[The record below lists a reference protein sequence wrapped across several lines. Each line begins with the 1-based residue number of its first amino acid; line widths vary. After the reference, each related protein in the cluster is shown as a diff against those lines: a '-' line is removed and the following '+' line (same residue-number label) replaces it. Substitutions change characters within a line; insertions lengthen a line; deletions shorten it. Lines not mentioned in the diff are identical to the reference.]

1 MAENEATPSC
11 PKCDAPRVTKRRD
24 CPRCGLVFD
33 RLPADFDP
41 LWGDANDTDA
51 MMARRLAQRAEEGWD
66 DENAHSRFI
75 DFCRQK
81 GKLDLAIRFYRNKT
95 KEDADDAIAARQLT
109 GLEKIVQ
116 FTYIERVEQRRPRD
130 GSKRRRRII
139 AYVVV
144 IIALGVLVF
153 ITMSQFSSI
162 SAGGGVSPYSM
173 P

>member
-1 MAENEATPSC
+1 MAENESKPTC
-11 PKCDAPRVTKRRD
+11 PKCGAPRATQRPD

-41 LWGDANDTDA
+41 LWGDANDTESV
-51 MMARRLAQRAEEGWD
+51 MARRLAEHAEEQWD
-66 DENAHSRFI
+66 DEKAHGSFVA
-75 DFCRQK
+75 FCRQQ
-81 GKLDLAIRFYRNKT
+81 GKLDLALRYYRSKT
-95 KEDADDAIAARQLT
+95 RDDPNDAIAARQLT
-109 GLEKIVQ
+109 GLQKIIQ

-130 GSKRRRRII
+130 GSRRRRRII

-144 IIALGVLVF
+144 MIALGILLF